1 MALQAVALRMTRDAG
16 LQTLPRGLPMSGAEE
31 PIGIVVTG
39 IQRSIRY
46 QT

>member
-1 MALQAVALRMTRDAG
+1 MALQAVTLRMTRDAG
-16 LQTLPRGLPMSGAEE
+16 LETLPSGLPVPGPEE
-31 PIGIVVTG
+31 AIGIVVTG